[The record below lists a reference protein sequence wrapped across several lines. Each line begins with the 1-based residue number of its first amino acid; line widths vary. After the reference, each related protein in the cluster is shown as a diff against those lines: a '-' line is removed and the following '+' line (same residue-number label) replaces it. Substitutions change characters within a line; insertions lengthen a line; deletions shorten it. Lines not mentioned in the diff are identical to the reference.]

1 MARDPRPL
9 KAKLDAICERF
20 RGVMGYSLYHT
31 RHNHRIDHRG
41 DEIFPTAST
50 IKVAVMSKAMEEIDA
65 GRLNYAEKLPIT
77 PDDLRDGSGLLQFY
91 KENQSVEVK
100 MLLHLMITVSDNT
113 ATIML
118 ARRLGTV
125 EVNRHLERLGLRNTK
140 LLALHPPD
148 DAELKA
154 LRDRWGM
161 GMCTPNEMVQLL
173 DAIRNYKA
181 ASPAAC
187 ERMLRIM
194 SHQYYDDL
202 IGSSV
207 PPWGVAC
214 TKSGAISRSRS
225 DVGIVYAPSGA
236 YILAVYTKE
245 AEDTR
250 WTPENEGEVAI
261 REVAHAVWRFYHP
274 RDSWRAPK
282 NAEKYAAGYGGA

>member
-1 MARDPRPL
+1 
-9 KAKLDAICERF
+9 
-20 RGVMGYSLYHT
+20 
-31 RHNHRIDHRG
+31 
-41 DEIFPTAST
+41 
-50 IKVAVMSKAMEEIDA
+50 
-65 GRLNYAEKLPIT
+65 
-77 PDDLRDGSGLLQFY
+77 
-91 KENQSVEVK
+91 
-100 MLLHLMITVSDNT
+100 
-113 ATIML
+113 
-118 ARRLGTV
+118 
-125 EVNRHLERLGLRNTK
+125 
-140 LLALHPPD
+140 
-148 DAELKA
+148 
-154 LRDRWGM
+154 
-161 GMCTPNEMVQLL
+161 MVQLL
-173 DAIRNYKA
+173 DAIRTYKA

-207 PPWGVAC
+207 PPWVVAC

-261 REVAHAVWRFYHP
+261 REVAQTVWRFYHP

>member
-1 MARDPRPL
+1 MARDAKPL
-9 KAKLDAICERF
+9 KAKLDALCERH

-31 RHNHRIDHRG
+31 KYNHRIHHRG

-50 IKVAVMSKAMEEIDA
+50 IKVAVMTKAMEEIDA
-65 GRLNYAEKLPIT
+65 GRLNYSERLPIT
-77 PDDLRDGSGLLQFY
+77 PDDIREGSGLLQFY

-100 MLLHLMITVSDNT
+100 LLLHLMITVSDNT

-125 EVNRHLERLGLRNTK
+125 EVNRHLERLGLRHTK

-154 LRDRWGM
+154 LRDKWGM

-173 DAIRNYKA
+173 DAIRSGKV

-187 ERMLRIM
+187 DRMLRIM

-202 IGSSV
+202 IGSST
-207 PPWGVAC
+207 PPWVVAC
-214 TKSGAISRSRS
+214 LKSGAINRSRS
-225 DVGIVYAPSGA
+225 DVGIIYAPSGA
-236 YILAVYTKE
+236 YILAVFTKE
-245 AEDTR
+245 NEDTR
-250 WTPENEGEVAI
+250 WTPENEAEAAI
-261 REVAHAVWRFYHP
+261 REAAQTVWRFYHP
-274 RDSWRAPK
+274 RDPWRPPK
-282 NAEKYAAGYGGA
+282 NAEKLAVGYGGA

>member
-1 MARDPRPL
+1 MARDPKPL
-9 KAKLDAICERF
+9 KAKLDAICEKF

-31 RHNHRIDHRG
+31 RHNHRIDYRG

-65 GRLNYAEKLPIT
+65 GRLSYAEKLPIT
-77 PDDLRDGSGLLQFY
+77 PDDIRDGSGLLQFY

-100 MLLHLMITVSDNT
+100 LLLHLMITVSDNT

-125 EVNRHLERLGLRNTK
+125 EVNRYLERLGLRSTK

-148 DAELKA
+148 DMELKA

-173 DAIRNYKA
+173 DAIRTYRA

-207 PPWGVAC
+207 PPWVVAC
-214 TKSGAISRSRS
+214 LKSGAISRSRS
-225 DVGIVYAPSGA
+225 DVGIVFAPSGA

-250 WTPENEGEVAI
+250 WTPDNEGEVAI
-261 REVAHAVWRFYHP
+261 REVARTVWRFYHP
-274 RDSWRAPK
+274 RDSWRPPK
-282 NAEKYAAGYGGA
+282 GAEKLAVGYGGA